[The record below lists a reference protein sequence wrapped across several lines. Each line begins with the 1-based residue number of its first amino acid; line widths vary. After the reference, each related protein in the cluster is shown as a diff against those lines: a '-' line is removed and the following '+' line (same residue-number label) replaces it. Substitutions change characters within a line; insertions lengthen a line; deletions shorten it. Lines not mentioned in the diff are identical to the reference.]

1 MSDTDLIRAAQ
12 EGDLN
17 AFNRLVLD
25 YQDLVYRHA
34 FYYMKDGD
42 AASDVAQEV
51 FIKAF
56 HALSNF
62 RGGSFK
68 AWLLKMTANAAYDE
82 LRRNKRHNHLP
93 LYPVI
98 EDEDEMDSSPWVVD
112 KEAQPEIQLEQAETQ
127 QTLWR
132 MILALPQKYR
142 DVVVMVDLQ
151 ELNYDEAAQTLDV
164 PVGTIKSRLAR
175 GRLLLRSHLIR
186 NGGQTGLIPSPQ
198 HI

>member
-1 MSDTDLIRAAQ
+1 MNEMVLIQSAQ

-34 FYYMKDGD
+34 FYYMKDED

-56 HALSNF
+56 HALSGF

-68 AWLLKMTANAAYDE
+68 SWLLKMTTNAAYDE
-82 LRRNKRHNHLP
+82 LRRSKRHNHLP
-93 LYPVI
+93 LYPVT
-98 EDEDEMDSSPWVVD
+98 EDEGEMDSSPWVVD
-112 KEAQPEIQLEQAETQ
+112 PEAQPEVQLEQAETQ

-132 MILALPQKYR
+132 SILELPQKYR
-142 DVVVMVDLQ
+142 DVIVMVDLQ
-151 ELNYDEAAQTLDV
+151 ELNYDEAAQALSV

-175 GRLLLRSHLIR
+175 GRLLLRSHLLR
-186 NGGQTGLIPSPQ
+186 HGGQAGLIPSPQ
-198 HI
+198 SI